1 MGSPKSRM
9 FTFSSCLMVLP
20 GFFYPFMLDLGITA
34 NWPEGGW
41 GPEAGDGVYLGWNLN
56 TKQLDWIATA

>member
-1 MGSPKSRM
+1 
-9 FTFSSCLMVLP
+9 
-20 GFFYPFMLDLGITA
+20 MLDLGITA